1 MPVSYPISEIVV
13 ADTGVFWDIAYC
25 PIPGG
30 LGPEKNYQNIK
41 LALKNMGYY
50 GEKQTRVNKILHDLT
65 FWGIRQKKEERRANV
80 MLISGTKTGDKL
92 YVKFLG
98 YCEIVKYQYP
108 LSTA

>member
-50 GEKQTRVNKILHDLT
+50 GKLSIFAYGDENIITQKILKRAESNAYSQEKNRQGLT
-65 FWGIRQKKEERRANV
+65 RSCTTSPFGEYARKKRRDER
-80 MLISGTKTGDKL
+80 M
-92 YVKFLG
+92 
-98 YCEIVKYQYP
+98 
-108 LSTA
+108 